1 MLTGCILYVILLL
14 FDRVV
19 IKLKYLGFLWRSPC
33 RVLGNFHGFYQASL
47 FRRIWPILGVPQATS
62 FRTQVL
68 DLKQYMHSG
77 LRVRVESKG

>member
-1 MLTGCILYVILLL
+1 MCISYMVPILY
-14 FDRVV
+14 DGVV
-19 IKLKYLGFLWRSPC
+19 VQLKYLGVSWGSPCPC
-33 RVLGNFHGFYQASL
+33 RVLGDFHGFYQASL

-77 LRVRVESKG
+77 LMVRVEARG

>member
-1 MLTGCILYVILLL
+1 MCISYMVPILY
-14 FDRVV
+14 DGVV
-19 IKLKYLGFLWRSPC
+19 VQLKYLGVSWGSPCPC
-33 RVLGNFHGFYQASL
+33 RVLGDFHGFYQASL

-68 DLKQYMHSG
+68 DLKKYMHSG

>member
-1 MLTGCILYVILLL
+1 MVPILY
-14 FDRVV
+14 DGVV
-19 IKLKYLGFLWRSPC
+19 VQLKYLGVSWGSPCPC
-33 RVLGNFHGFYQASL
+33 RVLGDFHGFYQASL

-77 LRVRVESKG
+77 LMVRVEARG

>member
-1 MLTGCILYVILLL
+1 MCISYMVPILY
-14 FDRVV
+14 DGVV
-19 IKLKYLGFLWRSPC
+19 VQLKYLGVSWGSPCPC
-33 RVLGNFHGFYQASL
+33 RVLGDFHGFYQASL

>member
-1 MLTGCILYVILLL
+1 MCISYMVPILY
-14 FDRVV
+14 DGVV
-19 IKLKYLGFLWRSPC
+19 VQLKYLGVSWGSPCPC
-33 RVLGNFHGFYQASL
+33 RVLGDFHGFYQASL

-68 DLKQYMHSG
+68 DLKEYMHSG

>member
-1 MLTGCILYVILLL
+1 MCISYMVLLL
-14 FDRVV
+14 YDGVV
-19 IKLKYLGFLWRSPC
+19 VKLKYLGVLWRSPCPC

-68 DLKQYMHSG
+68 DLKEYMHSG

>member
-1 MLTGCILYVILLL
+1 MCISYMVPILY
-14 FDRVV
+14 DGVV
-19 IKLKYLGFLWRSPC
+19 VQLKYLGVSWGSPCPC
-33 RVLGNFHGFYQASL
+33 RVLGDFHGFYQASL

-77 LRVRVESKG
+77 LRIRVESKG